1 MKDEKKV
8 NEAEEV
14 KAEEEE
20 GVELTDE
27 ELEQVTGGSLRDP
40 KGATFTWSSLS
51 GNVPVLQEPQL
62 DGFPGCS

>member
-8 NEAEEV
+8 KATEA
-14 KAEEEE
+14 EEE

-40 KGATFTWSSLS
+40 KGATFIWSPLS

-62 DGFPGCS
+62 EPSGCY